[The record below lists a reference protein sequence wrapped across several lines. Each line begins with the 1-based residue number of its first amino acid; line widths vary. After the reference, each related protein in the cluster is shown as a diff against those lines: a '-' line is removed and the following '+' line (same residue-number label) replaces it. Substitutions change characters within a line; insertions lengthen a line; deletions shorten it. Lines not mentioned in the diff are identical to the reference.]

1 MALQNRV
8 TPAGE
13 IVADPAKGTLMG
25 NRGILH
31 GADRTL
37 GTSRWRHKAWIA
49 CTLDFKGIRRT
60 IMEPGNYTE
69 LFFLD
74 EATALAAGHRPCAEC
89 RRPAFR
95 DFAAAFARADGE
107 ASTIRAG
114 LIDRRLHACRVESY
128 SRRQIRHEADASG
141 LPDGAMI
148 LSDDA
153 FWLVWSDRILRW
165 RIDGYDRSAPGPDGI
180 VTVVTPAV
188 TVGAL
193 AAGYRPQL
201 HESALSLL
209 SPQA

>member
-1 MALQNRV
+1 MAFQNRV

-13 IVADPAKGTLMG
+13 IVADAAKGTMMG

-31 GADRTL
+31 GTDRTL

-49 CTLDFKGIRRT
+49 CTLDFKGRRRT

-89 RRPAFR
+89 RRAAFR
-95 DFAAAFARADGE
+95 DFSGAFARGHGE
-107 ASTIRAG
+107 ASTLSAVE
-114 LIDRRLHACRVESY
+114 IDRRLHACRVESR

-148 LSDDA
+148 LSDDD

-165 RIDGYDRSAPGPDGI
+165 RISGYDLVAPLPNG
-180 VTVVTPAV
+180 AV
-188 TVGAL
+188 TVLTPAATVAAL
-193 AAGYRPQL
+193 TAGYRPQL

-209 SPQA
+209 S